1 MCNTSKG
8 DAMTENRRAMQEV
21 LVPDLLA
28 ALTAYGLGGSR
39 PLPHGNEEP
48 RHSWLV
54 RCAGRML
61 ARDDAR
67 TAPGSSDL
75 DDEWMG
81 GSYALSRRLLDAAL
95 RAARERKGV
104 V

>member
-1 MCNTSKG
+1 MAK
-8 DAMTENRRAMQEV
+8 NRHAMQEV
-21 LVPDLLA
+21 LVPDLLT

-39 PLPHGNEEP
+39 RFPDGNEEP
-48 RHSWLV
+48 PRSWLARWV
-54 RCAGRML
+54 EWMF
-61 ARDDAR
+61 ARDGAR
-67 TAPGSSDL
+67 TAPRSSDL

>member
-1 MCNTSKG
+1 
-8 DAMTENRRAMQEV
+8 MTENRRAMQEV

-48 RHSWLV
+48 RRSCLA
-54 RCAGRML
+54 RCAERML
-61 ARDDAR
+61 AHDDAS
-67 TAPGSSDL
+67 TAPGSPDL

-81 GSYALSRRLLDAAL
+81 GSYAQSRRLLDAAL
-95 RAARERKGV
+95 RAIRQRKGV

>member
-1 MCNTSKG
+1 
-8 DAMTENRRAMQEV
+8 MTENRRAMQEV

-28 ALTAYGLGGSR
+28 ALTAYGLGGSG
-39 PLPHGNEEP
+39 PLLHGNEEP
-48 RHSWLV
+48 RRSWLA
-54 RCAGRML
+54 RCAERMF

-67 TAPGSSDL
+67 TAPASPDL

-81 GSYALSRRLLDAAL
+81 GSYAQSRRLLDAAL
-95 RAARERKGV
+95 RAVRQRKGV